1 MANEN
6 LIPVSTRLDPETVEK
21 IETWLKR
28 HEYWKRNTVIN
39 GILTAVLDNFDD
51 RQIYDMVRYWR
62 KAGYQTKAE
71 FEIIRD
77 SPK

>member
-1 MANEN
+1 MAKGN
-6 LIPVSTRLDPETVEK
+6 LIPVSTRLDSETVAK
-21 IETWLKR
+21 IDSWLQR

-39 GILTAVLDNFDD
+39 GILMAVFDNFDD

-62 KAGYQTKAE
+62 QAGYQTKAE

-77 SPK
+77 TK